1 MTDDHACCGACAHLA
16 RVAETGASA
25 RPETPPLRFELDPD
39 GVPRGAVLV
48 VDSGEE
54 FPLTRAKTTIGRSN
68 RSDIVIPD
76 ANLSRITARL
86 FFADNGQCMI
96 EDMHS
101 TCGTV
106 VNDHRVDRAG
116 LHEGDEI
123 RLADHVLRVERR

>member
-1 MTDDHACCGACAHLA
+1 MADDHACCGACAHLS
-16 RVAETGASA
+16 RVARDGVSPH
-25 RPETPPLRFELDPD
+25 PETPPLRFELDPD

-48 VDSGEE
+48 VDGGQE
-54 FPLTRAKTTIGRSN
+54 FPLTRPRTTIGRSN

-106 VNDHRVDRAG
+106 VNDARVDRAG

-123 RLADHVLRVERR
+123 RLADHVFRVERR